1 MEKKKELVLA
11 VSKFKPGTDLDR
23 DTGKGRAP
31 RERGSE
37 KEEKMNHIQRHRS
50 QKLVKIWKS
59 ITESTSSDG
68 GFFIVWPSF

>member
-23 DTGKGRAP
+23 DTG
-31 RERGSE
+31 
-37 KEEKMNHIQRHRS
+37 NIQRHRS